1 MANVKNF
8 GLVGVA
14 DNVQYGKAG
23 PRLKHTAGAFEFR
36 NAADGADA
44 ALTAAGITS
53 SAGNVTLTTGNVVM
67 SAAAGTMSIGGDT
80 TLSRHAAGMFQFDG
94 TAAVIMG
101 ACRRTTGGL
110 LSGRSG

>member
-36 NAADGADA
+36 NAADGANA
-44 ALTAAGITS
+44 S
-53 SAGNVTLTTGNVVM
+53 SWHVQRPSLTTADRV
-67 SAAAGTMSIGGDT
+67 SLAATRR
-80 TLSRHAAGMFQFDG
+80 LGM
-94 TAAVIMG
+94 
-101 ACRRTTGGL
+101 
-110 LSGRSG
+110 